1 MLKQA
6 RVFFSLSKTSSF
18 SLFFTCVFVCFLGF
32 RVWVGFILSFSFS
45 LPSIVCV
52 LEDQKQRT
60 KATQTKTTTTH
71 TNDDDDD
78 ACRKQKE
85 RERERALK

>member
-1 MLKQA
+1 MFL
-6 RVFFSLSKTSSF
+6 
-18 SLFFTCVFVCFLGF
+18 CVLLGF

-71 TNDDDDD
+71 TNDDD

-85 RERERALK
+85 RERERERSNNTCHNKGGIFFDEKKFDDDD